1 MKENN
6 KVVSAKSKNTKVTK
20 AVAKAAKQVPIIA
33 WAVEV
38 NGEINPDRVVGTRAF
53 ARYLRNEVQQYGEGR
68 KAHARKIALQ
78 VIPGR

>member
-6 KVVSAKSKNTKVTK
+6 KVVNAKSKNTKVTK

-38 NGEINPDRVVGTRAF
+38 NGEIKTYNIFSTRET
-53 ARYLRNEVQQYGEGR
+53 AREVRTDEEYFYGRAHVR
-68 KAHARKIALQ
+68 KVKLQ